1 MVSSMPNLNL
11 SVDDALSTT
20 RSVRKR
26 LDFDRPV
33 DDDLIRE
40 CLELA
45 IQAPTG
51 SNSQRW
57 QFLVVTDADKRA
69 ALGDIY
75 RRGFEVYANMSTNA
89 GALAA
94 TMDDL
99 QVAQQRRV
107 IESATYLAENMHR
120 VPVMLVPC
128 LPGRLDEMPNMGGAS
143 TYASI
148 IPSVWSFMIAAR
160 ERGLGTCW
168 TTIHLFHE
176 QEAAEVLEIPYE
188 EVTQVAL
195 ITVGHT
201 LGTDFKPATRVPLDK
216 FTFWNTWGENLS
228 HPDL

>member
-1 MVSSMPNLNL
+1 MTNLNL
-11 SVDDALSTT
+11 SVDDALATT

-33 DDDLIRE
+33 DDVLIRE

-51 SNSQRW
+51 SNSQGW
-57 QFLVVTDADKRA
+57 QFLVVTDADKRS

-75 RRGFEVYANMSTNA
+75 KRGFEMYTKLGSSAA
-89 GALAA
+89 ALAEGQ
-94 TMDDL
+94 DDARS
-99 QVAQQRRV
+99 AQQQRV
-107 IESATYLAENMHR
+107 MESAFFLAENMHR
-120 VPVMLVPC
+120 VPAMLVPC
-128 LPGRLDEMPNMGGAS
+128 LPGRLDQMSNMAAAS

-168 TTIHLFHE
+168 TTIHLIHE
-176 QEAAEVLEIPYE
+176 QEAADVLGIPYE

-201 LGTDFKPATRVPLDK
+201 LGTDFKAATRVPLEE
-216 FTFWNTWGENLS
+216 FTFWNTWG
-228 HPDL
+228 D